1 MYCLCVENLE
11 LGFCKDEQE
20 NKIKKK
26 TKCIHPWHLQ
36 YMNENYNWSVS
47 QRPKTGLKQFYLIK
61 KSCMCSVHCTI
72 TLGNCFTC
80 LK

>member
-1 MYCLCVENLE
+1 MENLE

-26 TKCIHPWHLQ
+26 TKYIHPWHLQ

-47 QRPKTGLKQFYLIK
+47 QRPKTGLYLYLMLLQYK
-61 KSCMCSVHCTI
+61 YFTVAWKST
-72 TLGNCFTC
+72 N
-80 LK
+80 